1 MQFSGWRSPLLIL
14 VLYMYVNY
22 VNCGTAAAGT
32 NKVNTNVFDASGI
45 FRGVYKHVI
54 KLCRL

>member
-1 MQFSGWRSPLLIL
+1 MQFSGWRSPLHIL
-14 VLYMYVNY
+14 VLYMHVNY
-22 VNCGTAAAGT
+22 VNVGTGAART

-45 FRGVYKHVI
+45 FRDVYEHVI